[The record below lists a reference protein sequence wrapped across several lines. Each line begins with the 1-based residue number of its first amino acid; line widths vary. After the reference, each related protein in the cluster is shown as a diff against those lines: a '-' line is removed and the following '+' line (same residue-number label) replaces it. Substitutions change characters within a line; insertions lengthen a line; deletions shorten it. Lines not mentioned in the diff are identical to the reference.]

1 MKIIKNLT
9 GILFC
14 MMLLNSFSSKA
25 QVKILDQVVGVVGA
39 NVILQSD
46 IESQYQQFLLQ
57 GGQDNPNMR
66 CEILYQMLINKLLL
80 NQAVIDSL
88 EVSATQVDEELDKR
102 MRYYIQQIGSQKQL
116 EEHMGKSVIELKA
129 EFRSLIKDQ
138 MLTQQM
144 QQKITKDVNA
154 SPADVKNYYEKI
166 PKDSLPRIE
175 SEFEIQQIVKNIAV
189 TEEQKKAVKDKLEE
203 YKQQILK
210 GDRDFVAT
218 ATLYSQDPG
227 SYKKGGELGFFGRG
241 DMQPAFEAA
250 AFKLRP
256 GEISD
261 IIETPYGF
269 HILQLIERRG
279 DQINVRHILL
289 RPKVSDD
296 NINMASL
303 VLDSIRTQILN
314 KTITFADAAQKFS
327 DDVDTKYN
335 AGLMQNTQDG
345 TTKFDA
351 TTMDKTLFFQIDQLK
366 IGEISKPVSYSDKD
380 QKAALRLLLVK
391 SKTAPHTANLKDD
404 YQKIRNAALADKQ
417 NLALL
422 DWVKKRRAE
431 TYVSINKDYLKCDA
445 LKDWVKFVAGK

>member
-1 MKIIKNLT
+1 
-9 GILFC
+9 

-80 NQAVIDSL
+80 NQAVLDSV
-88 EVSATQVDEELDKR
+88 EVSSTQVDEELDKR
-102 MRYYIQQIGSQKQL
+102 MRFYIQQIGSQKLL
-116 EEHMGKSVIELKA
+116 EERMGKSVIELKA
-129 EFRSLIKDQ
+129 EFRTLIKDQ

-154 SPADVKNYYEKI
+154 SPSDVKNYYEHI

-189 TEEQKKAVKDKLEE
+189 TEEQKKTVRDKLEE
-203 YKQQILK
+203 YKQDILK
-210 GDRDFVAT
+210 GKRDFVAT

-241 DMQPAFEAA
+241 DMQPSFEAA

-261 IIETPYGF
+261 IVETPYGF

-289 RPKVSDD
+289 RPKVSDE
-296 NINMASL
+296 NIEIASKF
-303 VLDSIRTQILN
+303 LDSVRTEIN
-314 KTITFADAAQKFS
+314 KGTITFTDAAQRFS
-327 DDVDTKYN
+327 DDADTKYN

-366 IGEISKPVSYSDKD
+366 LGEISKPVSYSDKE
-380 QKAALRLLLVK
+380 QKAALRLLMVK
-391 SKTAPHTANLKDD
+391 SKTSPHTANLKDD
-404 YQKIRNAALADKQ
+404 YQKIRNAALSDKQ
-417 NLALL
+417 NLTLL
-422 DWVKKRRAE
+422 DWVKKKRAE